1 MHPQPADQTSLKTH
15 RPARPAPS
23 DGSLFAPGRAPATY
37 YADGAEIYAQGDR
50 SQGLFKVEFGAVR
63 IFRLLADGRRQI
75 SAFHLAGDVFGLE
88 STPTH
93 RFFAE
98 AIGATAIHAFRF
110 GGGADMSRDILP
122 LALSS
127 LAKAQE
133 HLLVLGRQNASE
145 RVAAFLL
152 DVAERQGGLDQFDL
166 PMSRLDIADYLGLT
180 IETVSRVLSK
190 FKARGVIRLRSLR
203 QVEVRNWDMLRHLA
217 E

>member
-1 MHPQPADQTSLKTH
+1 MHALPAEKIDLQT
-15 RPARPAPS
+15 RPARLAPVES
-23 DGSLFAPGRAPATY
+23 AFFDKGRTPATL

-75 SAFHLAGDVFGLE
+75 SAFHLAGEVFGFE
-88 STPTH
+88 STSTH

-98 AIGATAIHAFRF
+98 TIGATAIQSFRF
-110 GGGADMSRDILP
+110 VGGADVSRDLLP

-127 LAKAQE
+127 LARAQE

-152 DVAERQGGLDQFDL
+152 DIAERQGGLDHFDL
-166 PMSRLDIADYLGLT
+166 SMSRLDIADHLGLT
-180 IETVSRVLSK
+180 IETVSRMLSK
-190 FKARGVIRLRSLR
+190 FKSRGVIRLRSLR
-203 QVEVRNWDMLRHLA
+203 RIEIRNWGLLRQLA